1 MSGGTI
7 INKSS
12 NGNALFTDNSGG
24 VILSGGTLQNEVLG
38 GKTANLSGEGQ
49 LEVTNVTST
58 GEFYICTINYSSINI
73 SGGTFTANPSSNEEG
88 SIESNALC
96 IDCYGNEDKEIN
108 ISRRYLYCKYKS

>member
-12 NGNALFTDNSGG
+12 NGNALFADNSGG
-24 VILSGGTLQNEVLG
+24 VILSGGTLQNELLG

-49 LEVTNVTST
+49 LEVTDITSI
-58 GEFYICTINYSSINI
+58 GEFNIYNGKYSSINI

-88 SIESNALC
+88 SIDTNALLINC
-96 IDCYGNEDKEIN
+96 NGDKEVN